1 MALAASAAGRR
12 DWLCRATALLGAVSL
27 FPIRALAASYRV
39 GVITETPGAR
49 HRVVEGLR
57 EGLHNLGFVEARDV
71 VYDMHFTRGRP
82 EAAAA
87 AADAL
92 IKAGVNAIFTCGE
105 GAAVAAKQATQ
116 RIPVVFTQVG
126 DPVTAGLV
134 ATLPYPGGNVT
145 GISSRTPELAP
156 KRLEILKT
164 LVPGVRRVWFVYDG
178 GDATDF
184 AALENLYGPASRFGL
199 ELLFRPV
206 NSGGQLER
214 ALKEMKPGDALF
226 APSGEALGVPAAIHK
241 AALESRIPVMF
252 ESAAWVSQGALASYG
267 PDDRAQGAQAARLVA
282 RILRGARP
290 QDLPVE
296 GAEQIHLALNLKTA
310 SRLGLPVAAKLLF
323 RASLVY
329 R

>member
-1 MALAASAAGRR
+1 
-12 DWLCRATALLGAVSL
+12 
-27 FPIRALAASYRV
+27 
-39 GVITETPGAR
+39 
-49 HRVVEGLR
+49 
-57 EGLHNLGFVEARDV
+57 LHNLGFVEGRDV

-82 EAAAA
+82 EAATAAVDALAKAA
-87 AADAL
+87 AN
-92 IKAGVNAIFTCGE
+92 VIFTCGE
-105 GAAVAAKQATQ
+105 GAAVAARQTAQ

-126 DPVTAGLV
+126 DPVTTGLV
-134 ATLPYPGGNVT
+134 ATLPYPRGHVT
-145 GISSRTPELAP
+145 GISSRTPDLAP

-164 LVPGVRRVWFVYDG
+164 LVPGMRRVWFVYDG

-184 AALENLYGPASRFGL
+184 ASLENLYGPASRFGL

-206 NSGGQLER
+206 NSGAQLGH
-214 ALKEMKPGDALF
+214 ALKEMKPGDAIF
-226 APSGEALGVPAAIHK
+226 APSGEALGIPAAIHK
-241 AALESRIPVMF
+241 AALESRAPAMF

-296 GAEQIHLALNLKTA
+296 GAEQIHLALNLTTA
-310 SRLGLPVAAKLLF
+310 GQLGLPVAAKLIF
-323 RASLVY
+323 RANVVY

>member
-1 MALAASAAGRR
+1 
-12 DWLCRATALLGAVSL
+12 
-27 FPIRALAASYRV
+27 
-39 GVITETPGAR
+39 
-49 HRVVEGLR
+49 
-57 EGLHNLGFVEARDV
+57 LHNLGFVEGRDI
-71 VYDMHFTRGRP
+71 VYDMHFTRGRA

-87 AADAL
+87 AAEGL
-92 IKAGVNAIFTCGE
+92 VKAGANVIFTSGE
-105 GAAVAAKQATQ
+105 GATVAARKTTQ
-116 RIPVVFTQVG
+116 RIPVVFAQVG

-145 GISSRTPELAP
+145 GISSRTPDLAP

-164 LVPGVRRVWFVYDG
+164 LVPDVRRVWFIYDG

-184 AALENLYGPASRFGL
+184 AALENLYGPAARLGL

-206 NSGGQLER
+206 SSGGQLAR
-214 ALKEMKPGDALF
+214 ALEEVKPGDALF
-226 APSGEALGVPAAIHK
+226 APSGDALGIPAAIHE
-241 AALESRIPVMF
+241 AALESRVPVMF

-267 PDDRAQGAQAARLVA
+267 PDDRAQGTQAARLVA

-310 SRLGLPVAAKLLF
+310 SQLGLPVAAKLIF
-323 RASLVY
+323 RANVVY